1 MKRTR
6 NALFLALPSALFLL
20 AGLLSPRVMAA
31 QQSAD
36 QTDSSSTKNPSK
48 PKETPATPATAT
60 TPAAKP
66 ATANP
71 SSTTTASAAKPAPKQ
86 QTPPAKNSI
95 MVWVNTDSGVYH
107 KPGSRFY
114 GKTKQG
120 KYMSEAD
127 AIKAGYRAAG
137 KN

>member
-6 NALFLALPSALFLL
+6 NALFLALLSAFFLFV
-20 AGLLSPRVMAA
+20 ALLSLRAMAA
-31 QQSAD
+31 QQPAD

-48 PKETPATPATAT
+48 PKETPATPGSAT

-66 ATANP
+66 ATNP
-71 SSTTTASAAKPAPKQ
+71 ASTTTAPAAKPATTQ
-86 QTPPAKNSI
+86 QTTPPKSV

-107 KPGSRFY
+107 KPGTRFY

-120 KYMSEAD
+120 RYMTEAD
-127 AIKAGYRAAG
+127 AVKAGYRPAG

>member
-6 NALFLALPSALFLL
+6 NSLFFPLLSAFFLL
-20 AGLLSPRVMAA
+20 GGVLSLRVMAA
-31 QQSAD
+31 QQPAD

-48 PKETPATPATAT
+48 PKETPAAPATAATPAT
-60 TPAAKP
+60 KP
-66 ATANP
+66 ATTNP
-71 SSTTTASAAKPAPKQ
+71 SSSTTAPAAKPAPKQ
-86 QTPPAKNSI
+86 QTPPAKSI
-95 MVWVNTDSGVYH
+95 MVWVNTESGVYH

-127 AIKAGYRAAG
+127 AIKAGYRSAG